1 MIAELIRRK
10 ANKLPVVWLI
20 RLGNFWSPFRGAG
33 IKIVHATPDY
43 RHMVVQM
50 KLKWFNRNYVGTHF
64 GGSLYAMTDPFY
76 MMMFINNLGPDY
88 IVWDK
93 SARIDFLKPGRGTV
107 TVHFT
112 LSEEL
117 VSEVK
122 QNADTLGKT
131 VFELPVEIKD
141 ENNEIVAKVNK
152 TIYVRKK
159 SQVKSRDGI

>member
-1 MIAELIRRK
+1 MIAQLIRKK
-10 ANKLPVVWLI
+10 ANDLPVRWLI

-43 RHMVVQM
+43 RSMTVQM

-76 MMMFINNLGPDY
+76 MMMFINNLGKDY

-93 SARIDFLKPGRGTV
+93 AACIDFVKPGKGTV
-107 TVHFT
+107 TAQFL
-112 LSEEL
+112 LSDEQIE
-117 VSEVK
+117 EVK
-122 QNADTLGKT
+122 QKADELGKT
-131 VFELPVEIKD
+131 IFDMPVEIKD
-141 ENNEIVAKVNK
+141 ESGEIVARVKK

-159 SQVKSRDGI
+159 SKK